1 MGNVADII
9 NRCRSL
15 GDETEWF
22 EYKQGD
28 AVDNAD
34 DIGEYISAL
43 SNGAAMQGESFGY
56 LIWGIDNDTHKY
68 TNTKFNYQKDVNH
81 EPFQHYLSRYVTPT
95 IYFHFDEE
103 NIEGNRVVLLSI
115 PAARIVPTAYKDVRY
130 IRIGSSKEKLK
141 KYPDREAALF
151 KILYEKENPAV
162 SWESTVSKYKVANID
177 KTVFREYLQKSRD
190 AGRITFKATTPKAVM
205 TKLEL
210 SDGDMLLNSG
220 AALFV
225 DCGINELQMAKF
237 ATDERLTFNDIKRYT
252 GSIFDLADKAVQ
264 YIADAMDW
272 RVEFDG
278 GLERKEFPEVPVDA
292 VREAV
297 INAFG
302 HRLIESQQAV
312 EVAIYKS
319 YIDIYSPGA
328 FPENIEPEQFIK
340 EELKPVRRNPLI
352 TRTLYYSKDMES
364 FATGLKR
371 IHDVCTDVGV
381 KVEFIKEPYG
391 FTVRFHRHCGKCW
404 NGVKQ
409 NDLSTEIKKGAEI
422 GAEIGAEDMID
433 IRDRSPKALEKRI
446 EMVLQIISTEPSIS
460 MNQIAEKLGIS
471 RRQVQKAVDK
481 LKKNGKITRS
491 GSDTSGTWLIND
503 NDHYLI

>member
-9 NRCRSL
+9 DRCRSL

-28 AVDNAD
+28 AVNNAD

-43 SNGAAMQGESFGY
+43 SNGAAMQGEPFGY

-68 TNTKFNYQKDVNH
+68 TNTRSNYQKDVDH

-103 NIEGNRVVLLSI
+103 IIEGNRVVLLSI

-130 IRIGSSKEKLK
+130 SRIGPSKEKLK

-151 KILYEKENPAV
+151 KILYEKEDPAV
-162 SWESTVSKYKVANID
+162 SWESAVSKYKVANID
-177 KTVFREYLQKSRD
+177 KAVFREYLQKARD

-205 TKLEL
+205 AKLEL
-210 SDGDMLLNSG
+210 SDGDMLLNTG

-225 DCGINELQMAKF
+225 DRGINELQMAKF

-272 RVEFDG
+272 RVGFDG

-302 HRLIESQQAV
+302 HRLIGS
-312 EVAIYKS
+312 
-319 YIDIYSPGA
+319 
-328 FPENIEPEQFIK
+328 
-340 EELKPVRRNPLI
+340 
-352 TRTLYYSKDMES
+352 
-364 FATGLKR
+364 
-371 IHDVCTDVGV
+371 
-381 KVEFIKEPYG
+381 
-391 FTVRFHRHCGKCW
+391 
-404 NGVKQ
+404 
-409 NDLSTEIKKGAEI
+409 
-422 GAEIGAEDMID
+422 
-433 IRDRSPKALEKRI
+433 
-446 EMVLQIISTEPSIS
+446 
-460 MNQIAEKLGIS
+460 
-471 RRQVQKAVDK
+471 RQV
-481 LKKNGKITRS
+481 LR
-491 GSDTSGTWLIND
+491 
-503 NDHYLI
+503 

>member
-1 MGNVADII
+1 MGNIADII
-9 NRCRSL
+9 TRCRSL

-28 AVDNAD
+28 AVNNAD

-95 IYFHFDEE
+95 IYFHFEEE
-103 NIEGNRVVLLSI
+103 NIKGNRVVLLSI

-162 SWESTVSKYKVANID
+162 SWESAVSKYKVANID
-177 KTVFREYLQKSRD
+177 KAVFKEYLQKARD
-190 AGRITFKATTPKAVM
+190 AGRITFKATTPKSVM

-210 SDGDMLLNSG
+210 SDGDMLLNAG

-302 HRLIESQQAV
+302 HRLIESRQAV

-381 KVEFIKEPYG
+381 KVEFRKEPYG
-391 FTVRFHRHCGKCW
+391 FTVRFHRHCGKGW
-404 NGVKQ
+404 NG
-409 NDLSTEIKKGAEI
+409 NLSTVIENRAENR
-422 GAEIGAEDMID
+422 AENNINISGK
-433 IRDRSPKALEKRI
+433 SPKSVEKRV
-446 EMVLQIISTEPSIS
+446 EMVLQYIRNNPTAST
-460 MNQIAEKLGIS
+460 NQIATNFGLS
-471 RRQVQKAVDK
+471 RRQIQTAIDK
-481 LKKNGKITRS
+481 LKANGIITRS
-491 GSDTSGTWLIND
+491 GSDTSGKWIINE
-503 NDHYLI
+503 